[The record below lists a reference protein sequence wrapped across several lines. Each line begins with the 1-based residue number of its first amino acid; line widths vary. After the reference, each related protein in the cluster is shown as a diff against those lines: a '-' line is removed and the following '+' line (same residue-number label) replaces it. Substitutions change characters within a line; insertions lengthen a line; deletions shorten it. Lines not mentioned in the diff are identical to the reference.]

1 MKALLA
7 SFALLVCAGLASA
20 NVTVTGTGKV
30 IYTPDL
36 GYIQAGVSSDGL
48 TAQEA
53 WQKNA
58 DAVKKIFDALKKQ
71 GIDVKD
77 LKTSGLN
84 ISPKYVYPVN
94 KEPELVGY
102 VVSYNLTVTVRD
114 LSRIGALLD
123 GMVANGANRNMGI
136 SFGSANLDKLM
147 DEPRVKA
154 AAEARKNANL
164 YVTAAGG
171 QLGQV
176 LSITDGSY
184 MPPPVYR
191 FDAMEAKMGHMPL
204 PIAAGEQ
211 ELTVSVT
218 ITFAITQKGPF
229 DAIPL

>member
-36 GYIQAGVSSDGL
+36 GYIQAGISSDGL

-84 ISPKYVYPVN
+84 ISPKYVYRVN
-94 KEPELVGY
+94 EEPQLVGY
-102 VVSYNLTVTVRD
+102 TAGYNLTVTVRD
-114 LSRIGALLD
+114 LSKIGALLD

-147 DEPRVKA
+147 DEARVKA

-164 YVTAAGG
+164 YVTAAGA

-184 MPPPVYR
+184 VPPPVYR
-191 FDAMEAKMGHMPL
+191 FDAMEAKSGHAPL

-218 ITFAITQKGPF
+218 ITFAISQIPVI